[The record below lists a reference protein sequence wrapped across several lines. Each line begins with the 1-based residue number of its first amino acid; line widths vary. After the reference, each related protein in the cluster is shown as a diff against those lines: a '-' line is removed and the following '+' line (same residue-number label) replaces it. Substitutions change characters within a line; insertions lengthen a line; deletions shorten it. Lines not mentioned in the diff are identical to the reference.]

1 MTTALVVRRMT
12 VILGVALVLVLV
24 IGAIRLAAAWTAD
37 AAPLAVAPASATQ
50 LTADVANEQARGQ
63 ALMTRLEALDA
74 RSQDLTVAL
83 AQAGDRIAADAA
95 HAADLKDRLATA
107 KARLA
112 KLETQLAR
120 ARQGLGSAA
129 LGRSP
134 TATLT
139 RTAGG
144 EHESEAEHGD

>member
-37 AAPLAVAPASATQ
+37 AAPLAVAPASAT

-134 TATLT
+134 TATVT